1 MRPAFASLALLLVA
15 VAVTRCGGD
24 EGDGEPASFEGVPWL
39 LVSGRGIAGWEGETP
54 SATFEGGTVSGS
66 TGSNRFTGPYSVDGD
81 TLELGAVASTRMA
94 CPPALDAVE
103 RAYLAALDRV
113 EHWRSDGEELV
124 LLDGGDAEVLRFE
137 AGTPGGSW
145 QATGVLRGDAF
156 EILIPDTEIT
166 ATFTD
171 DGELTGSAGCNS
183 YTATFEADRGGIEI
197 ANARRD
203 AKGLRLARRDH
214 GAGAGVSRRDSHS
227 RSLPRRRPFARAP
240 GRQPK
245 TTRLVPVR
253 RLRSAPMSPPVP
265 VRL

>member
-124 LLDGGDAEVLRFE
+124 LLDGGDAELLRFE

-197 ANARRD
+197 ATPAATQKACASPEGIMEQEQAYLDAIPTAARYRVD
-203 AKGLRLARRDH
+203 G
-214 GAGAGVSRRDSHS
+214 
-227 RSLPRRRPFARAP
+227 RSLELLDANR
-240 GRQPK
+240 K
-245 TTRLVPVR
+245 RLVSF
-253 RLRSAPMSPPVP
+253 RSAG
-265 VRL
+265 